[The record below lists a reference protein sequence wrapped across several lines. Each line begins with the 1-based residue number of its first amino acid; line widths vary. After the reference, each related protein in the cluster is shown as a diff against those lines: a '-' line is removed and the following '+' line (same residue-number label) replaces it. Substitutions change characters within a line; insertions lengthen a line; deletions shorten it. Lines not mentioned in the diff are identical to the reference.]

1 MKNEGKYF
9 FKRKL
14 GGYLETA
21 VCFKWTNTYKNS
33 HGKLVDTQL
42 LKLVALKNSNK
53 KNWNEKQ

>member
-1 MKNEGKYF
+1 MKGSIF

-14 GGYLETA
+14 GRYLETA

>member
-1 MKNEGKYF
+1 MKGSIF

-42 LKLVALKNSNK
+42 LKLVAVLVAIAI
-53 KNWNEKQ
+53 